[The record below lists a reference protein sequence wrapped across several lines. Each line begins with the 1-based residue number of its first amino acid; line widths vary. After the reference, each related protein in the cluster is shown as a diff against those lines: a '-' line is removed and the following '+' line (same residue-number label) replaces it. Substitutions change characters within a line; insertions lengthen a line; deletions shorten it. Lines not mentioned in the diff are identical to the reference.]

1 MSLRGRL
8 FATYFLLLFVTLAVI
23 GGSLLVFLSARPE
36 PPQQSYQWLLSAAG
50 GLIDDL
56 VSSAFSGRVTWAE
69 LSEQLEQ
76 QGVRLLIL
84 DSNGYSIRYDGSDL
98 LETGTLLDITIDRN
112 YIASPYPRRGMNLQL
127 RQSFFG
133 SFIDP
138 STESEWLFIG
148 MPTQLNNNYV
158 LLSEIR
164 SARTLNDALSEF
176 GSSLAIPLLQAGVI
190 GLAFAFILAALISR
204 QIAKPLSAV
213 ANAAGEVAQGN
224 YEAKLPETGASEMR
238 AVAEA
243 FNTMTREVQSTHQ
256 AQRDFLANVSHDLKT
271 PLTSI
276 QGYSQAIIDG
286 AVRDPATAAEVIY
299 SEADRLAR
307 MVSELTDLAGLQS
320 GRVALHLDRVDI
332 VQLTKALTERI
343 EVVARKNSVALNVRA
358 PESIVITA
366 DGDRMA
372 QVITNLLSNAVKF
385 TPEGGYID
393 VAVRGLD
400 NGVEVAVRD
409 SGIGIPQNELARVF
423 ERFYQVDKA
432 RGPKRGTG
440 LGLAI
445 AKEIVGAHGG
455 RIRAESV
462 GEGHGTT
469 FVVWLPN
476 MPPVNTLVSR
486 I

>member
-23 GGSLLVFLSARPE
+23 VGALLIFFSARPE
-36 PPQQSYQWLLSAAG
+36 PPQQSYKWLQSVARG
-50 GLIDDL
+50 VINQL
-56 VSSAFSGRVTWAE
+56 VSSALSGRVTWAE
-69 LSEQLEQ
+69 LGEQIEQ
-76 QGVRLLIL
+76 QGIRLIIIDSTAQNVRF
-84 DSNGYSIRYDGSDL
+84 DNADL
-98 LETGTLLDITIDRN
+98 LTPCTSLDIWIDQD
-112 YIASPYPRRGMNLQL
+112 YAPSLTRRGVNLQP
-127 RQSFFG
+127 RQTFFG

-138 STESEWLFIG
+138 STGSEWLFIAL
-148 MPTQLNNNYV
+148 PTQLNNNFA

-164 SARTLNDALSEF
+164 STRTLNDALAEF
-176 GSSLAIPLLQAGVI
+176 GSSLAVPLLQAGVI
-190 GLAFAFILAALISR
+190 GLVFAFILAALISR

-213 ANAAGEVAQGN
+213 AHAAGEVAQGK
-224 YEAKLPETGASEMR
+224 YDAKLPETGASEMR

-307 MVSELTDLAGLQS
+307 MVSELTDLASLQS
-320 GRVALHLDRVDI
+320 GRVALRLDRVDI
-332 VQLTKALTERI
+332 AQLTKALTERI
-343 EVVARKNSVALNVRA
+343 DVVARKKNVTLNVRA
-358 PESIVITA
+358 PESIIVTA

-385 TPEGGYID
+385 TPEGGHID
-393 VAVRGLD
+393 VVMRGLD
-400 NGVEVAVRD
+400 NGVEVAVHD

-445 AKEIVGAHGG
+445 AKEIVSAHGG

-462 GEGHGTT
+462 GDGHGTT
-469 FVVWLPN
+469 FVVWLPTA
-476 MPPVNTLVSR
+476 PPPGTAVSHP
-486 I
+486 

>member
-8 FATYFLLLFVTLAVI
+8 FTTYFLLLFVTLAVI
-23 GGSLLVFLSARPE
+23 VGSLLVFFSARPE
-36 PPQQSYQWLLSAAG
+36 PPEPTYRQLAQTATLMMREMLPMEAERLARQRMAEISDEFDVRILLLATSRQAVAYDSA
-50 GLIDDL
+50 GLIADGTALELYRDNNFS
-56 VSSAFSGRVTWAE
+56 VTGRGPDVARAFVGSFRDPVTNAE
-69 LSEQLEQ
+69 WLYI
-76 QGVRLLIL
+76 G
-84 DSNGYSIRYDGSDL
+84 
-98 LETGTLLDITIDRN
+98 LETRFTNIT
-112 YIASPYPRRGMNLQL
+112 AVLAQPR
-127 RQSFFG
+127 
-133 SFIDP
+133 
-138 STESEWLFIG
+138 ST
-148 MPTQLNNNYV
+148 
-158 LLSEIR
+158 
-164 SARTLNDALSEF
+164 RTLNDALSEF
-176 GSSLAIPLLQAGVI
+176 GSSLATPLLQAGVI
-190 GLAFAFILAALISR
+190 GLIFAFILAALISR

-213 ANAAGEVAQGN
+213 AHAAGEVAQGN

-243 FNTMTREVQSTHQ
+243 FNTMTREVRSTHQ
-256 AQRDFLANVSHDLKT
+256 SQRDFLANVSHDLKT

-307 MVSELTDLAGLQS
+307 MVSELTDLASLQS
-320 GRVALHLDRVDI
+320 GRVALRLDRVDI
-332 VQLTKALTERI
+332 AQLTRALTERI
-343 EVVARKNSVALNVRA
+343 EVVAQKKNVVINVRA
-358 PESIVITA
+358 PDSIVVTA

-385 TPEGGYID
+385 TPEGGQID
-393 VAVRGLD
+393 VVMRGLD
-400 NGVEVAVRD
+400 NGIEVAVRD
-409 SGIGIPQNELARVF
+409 SGIGIPQNEIARVF
-423 ERFYQVDKA
+423 ERFYQIDKA

-455 RIRAESV
+455 RIRAESL

-476 MPPVNTLVSR
+476 NPPATTLVSR
-486 I
+486 D

>member
-23 GGSLLVFLSARPE
+23 VGSLLVFLSARPE
-36 PPQQSYQWLLSAAG
+36 PPLQSYQWLHSVARG
-50 GLIDDL
+50 VVNEL
-56 VSSAFSGRVTWAE
+56 VSSALSGRVTWAD
-69 LSEQLEQ
+69 LAEQVEQ
-76 QGVRLLIL
+76 QGVRLLII
-84 DSNGYSIRYDGSDL
+84 DSVTQEVSYDGAGL
-98 LETGTLLDITIDRN
+98 LESGTAVDIKVDDGYVAAPLT
-112 YIASPYPRRGMNLQL
+112 RRGGSLQM
-127 RQSFFG
+127 RQPLVG

-138 STESEWLFIG
+138 STGREWLFIA
-148 MPTQLNNNYV
+148 MQTQFNNNYA

-164 SARTLNDALSEF
+164 STRTLNDALSEF

-190 GLAFAFILAALISR
+190 GLVFAFILAALISR

-213 ANAAGEVAQGN
+213 AHAAGEVAQGN

-243 FNTMTREVQSTHQ
+243 FNTMTREVRSTHQ
-256 AQRDFLANVSHDLKT
+256 SQRDFLANVSHDLKT

-307 MVSELTDLAGLQS
+307 MVSELTDLASLQS
-320 GRVALHLDRVDI
+320 GRVALRLDRVDI
-332 VQLTKALTERI
+332 AQLTRALTERI
-343 EVVARKNSVALNVRA
+343 EVVARKKNVVMNIRA
-358 PESIVITA
+358 PESIVVTA

-385 TPEGGYID
+385 TPEGGHID
-393 VAVRGLD
+393 VVMRGLD
-400 NGVEVAVRD
+400 NGIEVAVRD
-409 SGIGIPQNELARVF
+409 NGIGIPQNEIARVF
-423 ERFYQVDKA
+423 ERFYQIDKA

-445 AKEIVGAHGG
+445 AKEIVSAHGG
-455 RIRAESV
+455 RIRAESP

-476 MPPVNTLVSR
+476 IPPSTTLVSR
-486 I
+486 P

>member
-23 GGSLLVFLSARPE
+23 VGSLLVFLSARPE
-36 PPQQSYQWLLSAAG
+36 PPQQSYTWLWTVARTAV
-50 GLIDDL
+50 DDL
-56 VSSAFSGRVTWAE
+56 VSSAMSGRVTWAD

-76 QGVRLLIL
+76 QGVRLLII
-84 DSNGYSIRYDGSDL
+84 DSNGQNIRYDGSDL
-98 LETGTLLDITIDRN
+98 LEAGAFLDIVIDRN
-112 YIASPYPRRGMNLQL
+112 YVLSPFPRRGMNLSF
-127 RQSFFG
+127 REPFFG
-133 SFIDP
+133 NFIDP
-138 STESEWLFIG
+138 STDTEWLFIALQ
-148 MPTQLNNNYV
+148 TQLNNNFI

-164 SARTLNDALSEF
+164 STRTLNDALSEF
-176 GSSLAIPLLQAGVI
+176 GSSLAAPLLQAGII
-190 GLAFAFILAALISR
+190 GLVFAFILAALISR

-224 YEAKLPETGASEMR
+224 YDAKLPETGASEMR

-307 MVSELTDLAGLQS
+307 MVSALTELASLQS
-320 GRVALHLDRVDI
+320 GRVALHLDCVDI
-332 VQLTKALTERI
+332 VQLTNALTERI
-343 EVVARKNSVALNVRA
+343 EVVARKKNIALSVRA

-385 TPEGGYID
+385 TPEGGHID
-393 VAVRGLD
+393 VVMRVLD
-400 NGVEVAVRD
+400 NGIEVAIRD
-409 SGIGIPQNELARVF
+409 SGIGIPQKELARVF

-432 RGPKRGTG
+432 RGPQRGTG

-462 GEGHGTT
+462 GEGYGTT
-469 FVVWLPN
+469 IVIWLPN
-476 MPPVNTLVSR
+476 TPPAHTLISR
-486 I
+486 V

>member
-8 FATYFLLLFVTLAVI
+8 FTTYFLLLFVTLAVI
-23 GGSLLVFLSARPE
+23 VGSLLVFFSARPE
-36 PPQQSYQWLLSAAG
+36 PPEPTYRQLAQTATLMMREMLPMEAERLARQRMAEISDEFDVRILLLATSRQAVAYDSA
-50 GLIDDL
+50 GLIADGTALELYRDNNFS
-56 VSSAFSGRVTWAE
+56 VTGRGPDVARAFVGSFRDPVTNAE
-69 LSEQLEQ
+69 WLYI
-76 QGVRLLIL
+76 G
-84 DSNGYSIRYDGSDL
+84 
-98 LETGTLLDITIDRN
+98 LETRFTNIT
-112 YIASPYPRRGMNLQL
+112 AVLAQPR
-127 RQSFFG
+127 
-133 SFIDP
+133 
-138 STESEWLFIG
+138 ST
-148 MPTQLNNNYV
+148 
-158 LLSEIR
+158 
-164 SARTLNDALSEF
+164 RTLNDALSEF
-176 GSSLAIPLLQAGVI
+176 GSSLATPLLQAGVI
-190 GLAFAFILAALISR
+190 GLIFAFILAALISR

-213 ANAAGEVAQGN
+213 AHAAGEVAQGN

-243 FNTMTREVQSTHQ
+243 FNTMTREVRSTHQ
-256 AQRDFLANVSHDLKT
+256 SQRDFLANVSHDLKT

-307 MVSELTDLAGLQS
+307 MVSELTDLASLQS
-320 GRVALHLDRVDI
+320 GRVALRLDRVDI
-332 VQLTKALTERI
+332 AQLTRALTERI
-343 EVVARKNSVALNVRA
+343 EVVAQKKNVVINVRA
-358 PESIVITA
+358 PDSIVVTA

-385 TPEGGYID
+385 TPEGGQID
-393 VAVRGLD
+393 VVMRGLY
-400 NGVEVAVRD
+400 NGIEVAVRD
-409 SGIGIPQNELARVF
+409 SGIGIPQNEIARVF
-423 ERFYQVDKA
+423 ERFYQIDKA

-455 RIRAESV
+455 RIRAESL

-476 MPPVNTLVSR
+476 NPPATTLVSR
-486 I
+486 D

>member
-23 GGSLLVFLSARPE
+23 VGALLIFFSARPE
-36 PPQQSYQWLLSAAG
+36 PPEPTYRQLAQTATLMMRELLPLETERLALQQM
-50 GLIDDL
+50 
-56 VSSAFSGRVTWAE
+56 AE
-69 LSEQLEQ
+69 LSDEFDVRILLVSTTNQTVAYDSAELIAQGTTLELY
-76 QGVRLLIL
+76 R
-84 DSNGYSIRYDGSDL
+84 DSNFSVTGRGVDVARAYVGSFRDPATNADWL
-98 LETGTLLDITIDRN
+98 
-112 YIASPYPRRGMNLQL
+112 YIGLQTRFANVTAVLAQL
-127 RQSFFG
+127 R
-133 SFIDP
+133 
-138 STESEWLFIG
+138 ST
-148 MPTQLNNNYV
+148 
-158 LLSEIR
+158 
-164 SARTLNDALSEF
+164 RTLNDTLAEF
-176 GSSLAIPLLQAGVI
+176 GSSLAAPLLQAGGI
-190 GLAFAFILAALISR
+190 GLVFAFILAALMSR

-213 ANAAGEVAQGN
+213 AHAAGEVAQGN

-243 FNTMTREVQSTHQ
+243 FNTMTREVRSTHQ

-307 MVSELTDLAGLQS
+307 MVSELTDLASLQS

-343 EVVARKNSVALNVRA
+343 EVVARKKNVALSVRA
-358 PESIVITA
+358 PESITVTA

-385 TPEGGYID
+385 TPDGGHID
-393 VAVRGLD
+393 VVMRGLD

-476 MPPVNTLVSR
+476 TPPTNTLVSR
-486 I
+486 A